1 MNYLDRSGNMS
12 LFLLYLLFTITKL
25 GTVLFAIAV
34 GGLVACLILFII
46 ACDTSR
52 VEEWGAS
59 IKKWVIICTMTLV
72 LSGILPNKSDVAYI
86 VGGYYVTNSPE
97 IAQLPDNILGTVN
110 TFLESHIAEGVV
122 AKEKAP
128 D

>member
-1 MNYLDRSGNMS
+1 MS
-12 LFLLYLLFTITKL
+12 LFLLYLLVTITKL
-25 GTVLFAIAV
+25 GTILSTITVAGLSVCFVLFIM
-34 GGLVACLILFII
+34 ACN
-46 ACDTSR
+46 TSR
-52 VEEWGAS
+52 VKEWGAS

-97 IAQLPDNILGTVN
+97 VAQLPDNILGTVN
-110 TFLESHIAEGVV
+110 TFLESYIAEGGV